1 MVKAHLRKTSVAL
14 DEAVAV
20 YDKAIR
26 DAQYNRDRA
35 LETARGICDRQ
46 LFLPI
51 RMTYHEALTDAA
63 KAADK
68 VRKDLRQ

>member
-20 YDKAIR
+20 YDKAVR
-26 DAQYNRDRA
+26 DAYYNRERA

-63 KAADK
+63 KAVDK
-68 VRKDLRQ
+68 VRKDTKV